1 MRTFLAFLLFYLAV
15 LVCICFACSPAQAT
29 RSKQNRPNTIDVEQS
44 YDNPNSYMFGSV
56 ACGGPNACGF
66 LKDSHERL
74 YTNIRIQPY
83 NTAVFYD
90 EAVLFCGDVSDSF
103 RGKRGA
109 LVITYR
115 RQATLNYQ
123 GVGCHELTSVFEVP
137 SPKGQQ

>member
-90 EAVLFCGDVSDSF
+90 EAVLFCRFGPFFIV
-103 RGKRGA
+103 
-109 LVITYR
+109 V
-115 RQATLNYQ
+115 
-123 GVGCHELTSVFEVP
+123 
-137 SPKGQQ
+137 